1 MRFPRSLPHD
11 PHPEML
17 SCRDSTLRI
26 HSLTAVGESEAKPF
40 KTSTPSAPYLP
51 PHLHPCTLPTPA
63 PFMRKY
69 R

>member
-17 SCRDSTLRI
+17 SSRDYTLRI
-26 HSLTAVGESEAKPF
+26 HSLTAVGESETKPF

-51 PHLHPCTLPTPA
+51 PHLHP
-63 PFMRKY
+63 
-69 R
+69 